1 MEKEKNRAI
10 HSEVGNKQKIRKIAK
25 TLLMNLTKES
35 RKLQE
40 TQVIRYLSEIPQWKE
55 AKIIALTKSMEI
67 EFSTKNIVT
76 LARSQGKQIVVPVTL
91 SNRQMRFAYW
101 NSETEFRKNP
111 FGVEEPINPIWV
123 NEEEIDLVIV
133 PGLAYSK
140 KGERLGFGGGY
151 YDCFLSQ
158 GKYDTVSLAY
168 MEQVYETALWNTEE
182 FDIPVEWLITTEGVI
197 HVNELLEKRKI

>member
-55 AKIIALTKSMEI
+55 AKTIALTKSMEI
-67 EFSTKNIVT
+67 EFSTENIMT
-76 LARSQGKQIVVPVTL
+76 LARNQGKQIVVPITF

-101 NSETEFRKNP
+101 YPQTEFGKNA
-111 FGVEEPINPIWV
+111 FGIEEPIDPIWV

-158 GKYDTVSLAY
+158 GEYDTVSLAY
-168 MEQVYETALWNTEE
+168 MEQVYETN
-182 FDIPVEWLITTEGVI
+182 
-197 HVNELLEKRKI
+197 

>member
-10 HSEVGNKQKIRKIAK
+10 HSELGNKQDIRKIAK
-25 TLLMNLTKES
+25 TVLMNLTKES

-76 LARSQGKQIVVPVTL
+76 LARSQGKQIVVPITF

-101 NSETEFRKNP
+101 NPQTEFRKNP
-111 FGVEEPINPIWV
+111 FGIEEPIDPIWV

-158 GKYDTVSLAY
+158 GQSHTVSLAY
-168 MEQVYETALWNTEE
+168 MEQVYETALWDVEK

>member
-10 HSEVGNKQKIRKIAK
+10 HSEVSNKQKIRKIAK
-25 TLLMNLTKES
+25 TVLMNLTKES

-55 AKIIALTKSMEI
+55 AKTIALTKSMEI
-67 EFSTKNIVT
+67 EFSTENIVT
-76 LARSQGKQIVVPVTL
+76 LARNQGKQIVVPITFP
-91 SNRQMRFAYW
+91 NRQMRFAYW
-101 NSETEFRKNP
+101 YPQTEFWKNA
-111 FGVEEPINPIWV
+111 FGIEEPIDPIWV

-158 GKYDTVSLAY
+158 GEYDTVSLAY
-168 MEQVYETALWNTEE
+168 MEQVYETALWDVEK
-182 FDIPVEWLITTEGVI
+182 FDIPVEWVITTEGVI

>member
-40 TQVIRYLSEIPQWKE
+40 TQVIRYLSEILQWKE

-76 LARSQGKQIVVPVTL
+76 LARSQGKQIVVPITF

-101 NSETEFRKNP
+101 NPQTEFRKNP
-111 FGVEEPINPIWV
+111 FGIEEPIDPIWV

-158 GKYDTVSLAY
+158 GQYHTVSLAY
-168 MEQVYETALWNTEE
+168 MEQVYETALWDVEK

>member
-10 HSEVGNKQKIRKIAK
+10 HSKLGNKQEIRKIAK
-25 TLLMNLTKES
+25 TVLMNLTKES

-76 LARSQGKQIVVPVTL
+76 LARSQGKQIVVPITF

-101 NSETEFRKNP
+101 NPQTEFRKNP
-111 FGVEEPINPIWV
+111 FGIEEPIDPIWV

-158 GKYDTVSLAY
+158 GEYDTVSLAY
-168 MEQVYETALWNTEE
+168 MEQVYETALWDVEK
-182 FDIPVEWLITTEGVI
+182 FDIPVEWLITIEGVI

>member
-1 MEKEKNRAI
+1 MP
-10 HSEVGNKQKIRKIAK
+10 
-25 TLLMNLTKES
+25 L
-35 RKLQE
+35 
-40 TQVIRYLSEIPQWKE
+40 
-55 AKIIALTKSMEI
+55 
-67 EFSTKNIVT
+67 EFSTQMVVT
-76 LARSQGKQIVVPVTL
+76 LAKNQGKQMVVPVTL

-158 GKYDTVSLAY
+158 RKYDTVSLAY
-168 MEQVYETALWNTEE
+168 MEQIYETALWNTDK

-197 HVNELLEKRKI
+197 HVNE

>member
-10 HSEVGNKQKIRKIAK
+10 HSELGNKQEIRKIAK
-25 TLLMNLTKES
+25 TVLMNLTKES

-76 LARSQGKQIVVPVTL
+76 LARSQGKQIVVPITF

-101 NSETEFRKNP
+101 NPQTEFRKNP
-111 FGVEEPINPIWV
+111 FGIEEPIDPIWV

-151 YDCFLSQ
+151 YDRFLSQ
-158 GKYDTVSLAY
+158 GEYDRVSLAY
-168 MEQVYETALWNTEE
+168 MEQVYETALWDVEK

>member
-10 HSEVGNKQKIRKIAK
+10 HSELGNKQEIRKIVK
-25 TLLMNLTKES
+25 TVLMNLTKES

-76 LARSQGKQIVVPVTL
+76 LARSQGKQIVVPITF

-101 NSETEFRKNP
+101 NPQTEFRKNP
-111 FGVEEPINPIWV
+111 FGIEEPIDPIWV

-140 KGERLGFGGGY
+140 K
-151 YDCFLSQ
+151 
-158 GKYDTVSLAY
+158 
-168 MEQVYETALWNTEE
+168 
-182 FDIPVEWLITTEGVI
+182 
-197 HVNELLEKRKI
+197 

>member
-10 HSEVGNKQKIRKIAK
+10 HSELGNKQEIRKIAK
-25 TLLMNLTKES
+25 TVLMNLTKES

-40 TQVIRYLSEIPQWKE
+40 TQVIRYLSEILQWKE

-76 LARSQGKQIVVPVTL
+76 LARSQGKQIVVPITF

-101 NSETEFRKNP
+101 NPQTEFRKNP
-111 FGVEEPINPIWV
+111 FGIEEPIDPIWV

-151 YDCFLSQ
+151 YDCLLSQ
-158 GKYDTVSLAY
+158 GQCHTVSLAY
-168 MEQVYETALWNTEE
+168 MEQVYETALWDVEK
-182 FDIPVEWLITTEGVI
+182 FDIPVQCLITTEGVI

>member
-10 HSEVGNKQKIRKIAK
+10 HSELGNKQEIRKIAK
-25 TLLMNLTKES
+25 TVLMNLTKES

-76 LARSQGKQIVVPVTL
+76 LARSQGKQIVVPITF

-101 NSETEFRKNP
+101 NPQTEFRKNP
-111 FGVEEPINPIWV
+111 FGIEEPIDPIWV

-158 GKYDTVSLAY
+158 GEYDTVSLAY
-168 MEQVYETALWNTEE
+168 MEQVYETALWDVEK
-182 FDIPVEWLITTEGVI
+182 FDIPVEWVITTEGVI

>member
-10 HSEVGNKQKIRKIAK
+10 HSELGNKQEIRKIAK
-25 TLLMNLTKES
+25 TVLMNLTKES

-76 LARSQGKQIVVPVTL
+76 LARSQGKQIVVPITF

-101 NSETEFRKNP
+101 NPQTEFRKNP
-111 FGVEEPINPIWV
+111 FGIEEPIDPIWV

-151 YDCFLSQ
+151 YDRFLSQ
-158 GKYDTVSLAY
+158 GEYDTVSLAY
-168 MEQVYETALWNTEE
+168 MEQVYETALWDVEK
-182 FDIPVEWLITTEGVI
+182 FDIPVEWLITIEGVI

>member
-10 HSEVGNKQKIRKIAK
+10 HSKLGNKQEIRKIVK
-25 TLLMNLTKES
+25 TVLMNLTKES

-76 LARSQGKQIVVPVTL
+76 LARSQGKQIVVPITF

-101 NSETEFRKNP
+101 NPQTEFRKNP
-111 FGVEEPINPIWV
+111 FGIEEPIDPIWV

-151 YDCFLSQ
+151 YDRFLSQ
-158 GKYDTVSLAY
+158 GEYDRVSLAY
-168 MEQVYETALWNTEE
+168 MEQVYETALWDVEK
-182 FDIPVEWLITTEGVI
+182 FDIPVEWLITIEGVI

>member
-25 TLLMNLTKES
+25 TVLMNLTKES

-76 LARSQGKQIVVPVTL
+76 LARSQGKQIVVPITF

-101 NSETEFRKNP
+101 NPQTEFRKNP
-111 FGVEEPINPIWV
+111 FGIEEPIDPIWV

-158 GKYDTVSLAY
+158 GQYHTVSLAY
-168 MEQVYETALWNTEE
+168 MEQVYETALWDVEK

>member
-25 TLLMNLTKES
+25 TVLMNLTKES

-55 AKIIALTKSMEI
+55 AKTIALTKSMEI
-67 EFSTKNIVT
+67 EFSTENIMI
-76 LARSQGKQIVVPVTL
+76 LARNQGKQIVVPITF

-101 NSETEFRKNP
+101 NPQTEFRKNP
-111 FGVEEPINPIWV
+111 FGIEEPIDPIWV

-158 GKYDTVSLAY
+158 GEYDTVSLAY
-168 MEQVYETALWNTEE
+168 MEQVYETALWDVEK
-182 FDIPVEWLITTEGVI
+182 FDIPVEWVITTEGVI

>member
-1 MEKEKNRAI
+1 MEKQKNSAI

-25 TLLMNLTKES
+25 TVLMNLTKES

-76 LARSQGKQIVVPVTL
+76 LARSQGKQIVVPITL

-168 MEQVYETALWNTEE
+168 MEQIYETALWFVEE

>member
-10 HSEVGNKQKIRKIAK
+10 HSELGNKQEIRKIAK
-25 TLLMNLTKES
+25 TVLMNLTKES

-40 TQVIRYLSEIPQWKE
+40 TQVIRYLSEILQWKE

-76 LARSQGKQIVVPVTL
+76 LARSQGKQIVVPITF

-101 NSETEFRKNP
+101 NPQTEFRKNP
-111 FGVEEPINPIWV
+111 FGIEEPIDPIWV

-158 GKYDTVSLAY
+158 GQYHTVSLAY
-168 MEQVYETALWNTEE
+168 MEQVYETALWDVEK

>member
-10 HSEVGNKQKIRKIAK
+10 HSELGNKQEIRKIAK
-25 TLLMNLTKES
+25 TVLMNLTKES

-76 LARSQGKQIVVPVTL
+76 LARSQGKQIVVPITF

-101 NSETEFRKNP
+101 NPQTEFRKNP
-111 FGVEEPINPIWV
+111 FGIEEPIDPIWV

-168 MEQVYETALWNTEE
+168 MEQIYETALWFVEE
-182 FDIPVEWLITTEGVI
+182 FDIPVEWLIITEGVI

>member
-25 TLLMNLTKES
+25 TVLMNLTKES

-55 AKIIALTKSMEI
+55 AKTIALTKSMEI
-67 EFSTKNIVT
+67 EFSTENIVT
-76 LARSQGKQIVVPVTL
+76 LARNQGKQIVVPITFP
-91 SNRQMRFAYW
+91 NRQMRFAYW
-101 NSETEFRKNP
+101 YPQTEFGKNA
-111 FGVEEPINPIWV
+111 FGIEEPIDPIWV

-158 GKYDTVSLAY
+158 GEYDTVSLAY
-168 MEQVYETALWNTEE
+168 MEQVYETALWDVEK
-182 FDIPVEWLITTEGVI
+182 FDIPVEWVITTEGVI

>member
-1 MEKEKNRAI
+1 MEKEKNRAV
-10 HSEVGNKQKIRKIAK
+10 HFEAGNKKEIRKIAK
-25 TLLMNLTKES
+25 TVLMNLTKES

-55 AKIIALTKSMEI
+55 AKQIALTKSMEI

-76 LARSQGKQIVVPVTL
+76 LARNQGKQIVVPITF

-101 NSETEFRKNP
+101 NPQTEFRKNP
-111 FGVEEPINPIWV
+111 FGIEEPIDPIWV

-168 MEQVYETALWNTEE
+168 MEQVYETALWDVEK
-182 FDIPVEWLITTEGVI
+182 FDIPVEWLITIEGVI

>member
-10 HSEVGNKQKIRKIAK
+10 HSEVGNKQEIRKIAK
-25 TLLMNLTKES
+25 TVLMNLTKES

-67 EFSTKNIVT
+67 EFSTENIVT
-76 LARSQGKQIVVPVTL
+76 LARNQGKQIVVPIIF

-168 MEQVYETALWNTEE
+168 MEQIYETALWFVEE

>member
-10 HSEVGNKQKIRKIAK
+10 HSKLGNKQEIRKIAK
-25 TLLMNLTKES
+25 TVLMNLTKES

-76 LARSQGKQIVVPVTL
+76 LARSQGKQIVVPITF

-101 NSETEFRKNP
+101 NPQTEFRKNP
-111 FGVEEPINPIWV
+111 FGIEEPIDPIWV

-158 GKYDTVSLAY
+158 GEYDRVSLAY
-168 MEQVYETALWNTEE
+168 MEQVYETALWDVEK

>member
-10 HSEVGNKQKIRKIAK
+10 HSELGNKQEIRKIAK
-25 TLLMNLTKES
+25 TVLMNLTKES

-76 LARSQGKQIVVPVTL
+76 LARSQGKQIVVPITF

-101 NSETEFRKNP
+101 NPQTEFRKNP
-111 FGVEEPINPIWV
+111 FGIEEPIDPIWV

-158 GKYDTVSLAY
+158 GQYHTVSLAY
-168 MEQVYETALWNTEE
+168 MEQVYETALWDVEK

>member
-10 HSEVGNKQKIRKIAK
+10 HSELGNKQEIRKIAK
-25 TLLMNLTKES
+25 TVLMNLTKES

-76 LARSQGKQIVVPVTL
+76 LARSQGKQIVVPITF

-101 NSETEFRKNP
+101 NPQTEFRKNP
-111 FGVEEPINPIWV
+111 FGIEEPIDPIWV

-151 YDCFLSQ
+151 YDRFLSQ
-158 GKYDTVSLAY
+158 GEYDRVSLAY
-168 MEQVYETALWNTEE
+168 MEQVYETALWDIEK
-182 FDIPVEWLITTEGVI
+182 FDIPVEWLITIEGVI

>member
-10 HSEVGNKQKIRKIAK
+10 HSELGNKQEIRKIAK
-25 TLLMNLTKES
+25 TVLMNLTKES

-76 LARSQGKQIVVPVTL
+76 LARSQGKQIVVPITF

-101 NSETEFRKNP
+101 NPQTEFRKNP
-111 FGVEEPINPIWV
+111 FGIEEPIDPIWV

-151 YDCFLSQ
+151 YDRFLSQ
-158 GKYDTVSLAY
+158 GEYDRVSLAY
-168 MEQVYETALWNTEE
+168 MEQVYETALWDVEK
-182 FDIPVEWLITTEGVI
+182 FDIPVEWVITTEGVI

>member
-10 HSEVGNKQKIRKIAK
+10 HSELGNKPEIRKIAK
-25 TLLMNLTKES
+25 TVLMNLTKES

-55 AKIIALTKSMEI
+55 AKTIALTKSMEI

-76 LARSQGKQIVVPVTL
+76 LARSQGKQIVVPITF

-101 NSETEFRKNP
+101 NPQTEFRKNP
-111 FGVEEPINPIWV
+111 FGIEEPIDPIWV

-158 GKYDTVSLAY
+158 GEYDTVSLAY
-168 MEQVYETALWNTEE
+168 MEQVYETALWDVEK
-182 FDIPVEWLITTEGVI
+182 FDIPVEWIITTEGVI

>member
-1 MEKEKNRAI
+1 MEKQKNSAI

-25 TLLMNLTKES
+25 TVLMNLTKES

-76 LARSQGKQIVVPVTL
+76 LAKNQGKQIVVPITFL
-91 SNRQMRFAYW
+91 NRQMRFAYW
-101 NSETEFRKNP
+101 NPHTEFRKNP
-111 FGVEEPINPIWV
+111 FGIEEPIDPIWV

-158 GKYDTVSLAY
+158 GEYDTVSLAY
-168 MEQVYETALWNTEE
+168 MEQVYETALWDVEK

>member
-1 MEKEKNRAI
+1 MEKQKNSAI

-25 TLLMNLTKES
+25 TVLMNLTKES

-76 LARSQGKQIVVPVTL
+76 LARNQGKQIVVPITF

-101 NSETEFRKNP
+101 YPQTGFWKNS
-111 FGVEEPINPIWV
+111 FGIEEPIVPIWV

-158 GKYDTVSLAY
+158 GQCHTVSLAY
-168 MEQVYETALWNTEE
+168 MEQVYETALWDVEK
-182 FDIPVEWLITTEGVI
+182 FDIPLQCLITTEGVI

>member
-1 MEKEKNRAI
+1 MEKQKNSAI

-25 TLLMNLTKES
+25 TVLMNLTKES

-40 TQVIRYLSEIPQWKE
+40 TQVIRYLSKIPQWKE

-76 LARSQGKQIVVPVTL
+76 LAKNQGKQIVVPITFL
-91 SNRQMRFAYW
+91 NRQMRFAYW
-101 NSETEFRKNP
+101 NLHTEFRKNP
-111 FGVEEPINPIWV
+111 FGIEEPIDPIWV

-158 GKYDTVSLAY
+158 GEYDTVSLAY
-168 MEQVYETALWNTEE
+168 MEQVYEMALWDVEK
-182 FDIPVEWLITTEGVI
+182 FDIPVQCLITTEGVI
-197 HVNELLEKRKI
+197 HGNELLEKRKI

>member
-10 HSEVGNKQKIRKIAK
+10 HSELGNKQEIRKIAK
-25 TLLMNLTKES
+25 TVLMNLTKES

-55 AKIIALTKSMEI
+55 AKTIALTKSMEI

-76 LARSQGKQIVVPVTL
+76 LARSQGKQIVVPITF

-101 NSETEFRKNP
+101 NPQTEFRKNP
-111 FGVEEPINPIWV
+111 FGIEEPIDPIWV

-168 MEQVYETALWNTEE
+168 MEQVYETALWDVEK

>member
-10 HSEVGNKQKIRKIAK
+10 HSELGNKQEIRKIAK
-25 TLLMNLTKES
+25 TVLMNLTKES

-76 LARSQGKQIVVPVTL
+76 LARSQGKQIVVPITF

-101 NSETEFRKNP
+101 NPQTEFRKNP
-111 FGVEEPINPIWV
+111 FGIEEPIDPIWV

-151 YDCFLSQ
+151 YDRFLSQ
-158 GKYDTVSLAY
+158 GEYDRVSLAY
-168 MEQVYETALWNTEE
+168 MEQVYETALWDVEK
-182 FDIPVEWLITTEGVI
+182 FDIPVEWLITIEGVI

>member
-1 MEKEKNRAI
+1 MEKQKNSAI

-25 TLLMNLTKES
+25 TVLMNLTKES

-76 LARSQGKQIVVPVTL
+76 LARSQGKQIVVPITL

-168 MEQVYETALWNTEE
+168 MEQIYETALWFVEK

>member
-10 HSEVGNKQKIRKIAK
+10 HSELGNKQEIRKIAK
-25 TLLMNLTKES
+25 TVLMNLTKES

-76 LARSQGKQIVVPVTL
+76 LARSQGKQIVVPITF

-101 NSETEFRKNP
+101 NPQTEFKKNP
-111 FGVEEPINPIWV
+111 FEIEEPIDPIWV

-158 GKYDTVSLAY
+158 GEYDTVSLAY
-168 MEQVYETALWNTEE
+168 MEQVYETALWDVEK
-182 FDIPVEWLITTEGVI
+182 FDIPVEWVITTEGVI

>member
-25 TLLMNLTKES
+25 TVLMNLTKES

-76 LARSQGKQIVVPVTL
+76 LARSQGKQIVVPITF

-101 NSETEFRKNP
+101 NPQTEFRKNP
-111 FGVEEPINPIWV
+111 FGIEEPIDPIWV

-158 GKYDTVSLAY
+158 GEYDTVSLAY
-168 MEQVYETALWNTEE
+168 MEQVYETALWDVEK
-182 FDIPVEWLITTEGVI
+182 FDIPVEWVITTEGVI

>member
-10 HSEVGNKQKIRKIAK
+10 HSELGNKQEIRKIAK
-25 TLLMNLTKES
+25 TVLMNLTKES

-76 LARSQGKQIVVPVTL
+76 LARSQGKQIVVPITFL
-91 SNRQMRFAYW
+91 NRQMRFAYW
-101 NSETEFRKNP
+101 NPQTEFRKNP
-111 FGVEEPINPIWV
+111 FGIEEPIDPIWV

-151 YDCFLSQ
+151 YDRFLSQ
-158 GKYDTVSLAY
+158 GEYDRVSLAY
-168 MEQVYETALWNTEE
+168 MEQVYETALWDVEK
-182 FDIPVEWLITTEGVI
+182 FDIPVEWLITIEGVI

>member
-10 HSEVGNKQKIRKIAK
+10 HSKLGNKQEIRKIAK
-25 TLLMNLTKES
+25 TVLMNLTKES

-76 LARSQGKQIVVPVTL
+76 LARSQGKQIVVPITF

-101 NSETEFRKNP
+101 NPQTEFRKNP
-111 FGVEEPINPIWV
+111 FGIEEPIDPIWV

-151 YDCFLSQ
+151 YDRFLSQ
-158 GKYDTVSLAY
+158 GEYDRVSLAY
-168 MEQVYETALWNTEE
+168 MEQVYETALWDVEK
-182 FDIPVEWLITTEGVI
+182 FDIPVEWLITIEGVI

>member
-25 TLLMNLTKES
+25 TVLMNLTKES

-55 AKIIALTKSMEI
+55 AKTIALTKSMEI
-67 EFSTKNIVT
+67 EFSTENIMI
-76 LARSQGKQIVVPVTL
+76 LARNQGKQIVVPITF

-101 NSETEFRKNP
+101 YPQTEFGKNE
-111 FGVEEPINPIWV
+111 FGIEEPIDPIWV

-158 GKYDTVSLAY
+158 GEYDTVSLAY
-168 MEQVYETALWNTEE
+168 MEQVYETALWDVEK
-182 FDIPVEWLITTEGVI
+182 FDIPVEWVITTEGVI

>member
-10 HSEVGNKQKIRKIAK
+10 HSELGNKQEIRKIAK
-25 TLLMNLTKES
+25 TVLMNLTKES

-40 TQVIRYLSEIPQWKE
+40 TQVIRYLSEILQWKE

-76 LARSQGKQIVVPVTL
+76 LARSQGKQIVVPITF

-101 NSETEFRKNP
+101 NPQTEFRKNP
-111 FGVEEPINPIWV
+111 FGIEEPIDPIWV

-168 MEQVYETALWNTEE
+168 MEQVYETALWDVEK